1 MRRVWLGAATALAA
15 TLLAGAAVARTRDPD
30 PAEVDWRAV
39 ATSEDRLRLREWRD
53 AWVKA
58 LAQVRADPAGAATIA
73 ADPVLFDP
81 DRVVRGEILA
91 PGVYRCRTYRLG
103 GNGAERLAGTAP
115 APRAL
120 LSGAWTACR
129 VEGQGTK
136 RRFATDG
143 VQRASGILFDST
155 DSRTIFLGT
164 LALGDEARPMPYG
177 RDLRRDMAGFVERIG
192 EARWRL
198 VLPFP
203 GFQSTL
209 DVMEIVPA

>member
-1 MRRVWLGAATALAA
+1 MKGLWLGTATALVA
-15 TLLAGAAVARTRDPD
+15 TVLAGAALAHVRDPD
-30 PAEVDWRAV
+30 TAAVDWRAV
-39 ATSEDRLRLREWRD
+39 ATVEDRQRLREWRD

-58 LAQVRADPAGAATIA
+58 LAEARADPAGAAVLS
-73 ADPVLFDP
+73 ADPALFNP
-81 DRVVRGEILA
+81 DQVIRGEMLK
-91 PGVYRCRTYRLG
+91 PGAYRCRTYRLG

-115 APRAL
+115 PPRAL
-120 LSGAWTACR
+120 LSGGWTACR
-129 VEGQGTK
+129 VEGEGPK
-136 RRFATDG
+136 RQFATDG
-143 VQRASGILFDST
+143 VQRASGVLFDST